1 MKLFIPFLL
10 FLLSISVL
18 AKSDRTGKKLI
29 VKKINAEIKL
39 DGMIDSVWNTAD
51 SAVDFFQLSPNYDKK
66 PTWQTVAKILTTN
79 NALYCLFICYEDKK
93 DIQPFT
99 GTLDNT
105 AGESV
110 SLMLDSF
117 DDRKTAY
124 KFIVSVS
131 GVRSDARILDDGRY
145 KDYNWDGIWFATS
158 KIYDW
163 GWVAELKIPYK
174 SIQFDEKLNFWGLDF
189 ERWIPSKAEDLFWNK
204 YEKNE
209 GQRVSKFGELSF
221 LNFTPSDKS
230 LNLEIYPV
238 GLTKATYLQ
247 NDKYKIEPN
256 AGLDIMFNPSPMLKF
271 QLTANPDFAQI
282 EADPYSFNISQYET
296 YFNERRPFFTEGNE
310 VFMAA
315 GRESN
320 TGFYSPLELF
330 YSRRIGKKLADGSD
344 VPLILG
350 TKAFGRIGEWEYGG
364 FLALTGQ
371 KNYMNDSVN
380 ETEEQAVFGSARI
393 KKQFDEN
400 SSVGTLF
407 VMKQTKDS
415 TFGVVDIDGAFRN
428 SGWQLSYQLARSIKN
443 SLGDYASSIGFV
455 STGKNWWTLAR
466 NRYIGKNFDVEQIG
480 YVPWIGTWQITA
492 LTGPNWFYDEGA
504 LNAMLILAGIYTNY
518 KNVEGYTDRSAV
530 FDFNMNFKSNWGYEL
545 TLLAGKAK
553 DQGIKYD
560 SFELDYNCWFN
571 TSSKW
576 DFSFWGGYSKTY
588 NFNLNFVA
596 PYSWIGTQLDW
607 NASDILTLGTSYN
620 MWAEWNPAG
629 SLVDIT
635 YDARPYF
642 SFTPINYLNIRFY
655 IDNLYYSTSKQME
668 QFISGLLFSY
678 NFLPKSWIYFA
689 YNEVDNR
696 SQQFDAAGN
705 ILTRKM
711 HVAARAGVFK
721 IKYLYYF

>member
-596 PYSWIGTQLDW
+596 PYSWFGTQLDW

-705 ILTRKM
+705 ILPRKM